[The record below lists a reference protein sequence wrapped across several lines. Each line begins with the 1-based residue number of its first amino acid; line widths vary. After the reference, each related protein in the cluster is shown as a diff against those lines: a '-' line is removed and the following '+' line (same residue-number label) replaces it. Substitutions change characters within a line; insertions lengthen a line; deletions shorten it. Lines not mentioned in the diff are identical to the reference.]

1 MNQAGELVASLVERY
16 ARYQSLLEQV
26 HDAIGGRTQESL
38 SLLEVACGHVLED
51 IQCQWAELE
60 SGLQR
65 RAAAGGP
72 VDSSWALLEAA
83 MTRAAEQLAVNQAA
97 LAQWVGEAGATLQA
111 VAVGNAVAGAYDV
124 GEATDSQAF
133 GAEA

>member
-1 MNQAGELVASLVERY
+1 MNQAGELVPSLVERY

-26 HDAIGGRTQESL
+26 HDAIGGRMQESL
-38 SLLEVACGHVLED
+38 SLLEVACSHVLED
-51 IQCQWAELE
+51 IQRQWTELE
-60 SGLQR
+60 NHLQH
-65 RAAAGGP
+65 RASAGGA

-97 LAQWVGEAGATLQA
+97 LAQWAGEVGATLQA
-111 VAVGNAVAGAYDV
+111 VRHGNAVVGAYDAV
-124 GEATDSQAF
+124 EATDSQAF

>member
-65 RAAAGGP
+65 RASAGGP

-97 LAQWVGEAGATLQA
+97 LAQWAGEAGATLQA
-111 VAVGNAVAGAYDV
+111 VAVGNAVVGAYDV
-124 GEATDSQAF
+124 GEATGSQAF
-133 GAEA
+133 GRQA

>member
-1 MNQAGELVASLVERY
+1 MNQSGDLAASLVERY

-26 HDAIGGRTQESL
+26 HDAIGSRTQEPL

-65 RAAAGGP
+65 RASTWGS
-72 VDSSWALLEAA
+72 VDSAWALLEAA
-83 MTRAAEQLAVNQAA
+83 MARAAEQLAVNQAA
-97 LAQWVGEAGATLQA
+97 LAQWVGEVGATLQ
-111 VAVGNAVAGAYDV
+111 VVRHGNAVVGAYDAV
-124 GEATDSQAF
+124 EATDSQAF
-133 GAEA
+133 GAKA